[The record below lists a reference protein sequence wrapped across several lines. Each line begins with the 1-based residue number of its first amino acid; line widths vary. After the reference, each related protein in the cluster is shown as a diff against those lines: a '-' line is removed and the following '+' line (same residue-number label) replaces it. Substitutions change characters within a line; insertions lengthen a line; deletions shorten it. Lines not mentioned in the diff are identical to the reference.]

1 MSGPDHRLQE
11 PETAP
16 GVGSTGA
23 RTNCAEPIRGNC
35 LHAMNFVNFV
45 SKHPAFLNRSAPAAG
60 SLNPG

>member
-1 MSGPDHRLQE
+1 MNGSDHGLQE
-11 PETAP
+11 PGPAL
-16 GVGSTGA
+16 GAGSTGA
-23 RTNCAEPIRGNC
+23 RTNCAEPVGGNC